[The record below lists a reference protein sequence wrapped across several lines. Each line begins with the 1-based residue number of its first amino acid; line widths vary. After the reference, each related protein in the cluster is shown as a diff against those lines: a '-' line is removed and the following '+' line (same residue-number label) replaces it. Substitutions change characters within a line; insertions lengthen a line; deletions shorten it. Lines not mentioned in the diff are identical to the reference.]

1 MDSMLE
7 GSDYLKL
14 GIMVLFLALSAFFSS
29 SETALIAL
37 QRVRLIHL
45 VRIGVPGARRLFR
58 MSENPERFLST
69 VLLGNNLVNTAAAAL
84 GTALVISLLGNVNSS
99 ILIATGGVAFLLLI
113 FGEIVPKTFAARHP
127 EGFAFAV
134 VRPLQLVEW
143 VLFPLVRGLH
153 VFSSFI
159 SRLTG
164 TSGKRSL
171 VTEQEI
177 RSLISV
183 GKEAGAVEASEAE
196 MLEKVFHFGDHP
208 VAEIMT
214 PRPEIIFIERYT
226 TLKEFLDIY
235 ADKYHTRFPIFED
248 NVDNVIGVLSVKDIL
263 KAQREE
269 QLKQEDDVTH
279 LLRPAHF
286 VPETKT
292 VRSLFSELQERG
304 QSLAMIVDEFGGI
317 AGLATLKQLLSVI
330 VGPVGE
336 EGQPLETQYASV
348 DENTFLLD
356 AGLTITQIT
365 GQLDLDLPLG
375 EYQTLAGFILE
386 RLGHIPKVGEHLNY
400 GNLRFTVREMDGVK
414 IEQIEMLRLAPVR
427 ERGSQ

>member
-14 GIMVLFLALSAFFSS
+14 GILVLFLALSAFFSS

-153 VFSSFI
+153 VFQ
-159 SRLTG
+159 
-164 TSGKRSL
+164 L
-171 VTEQEI
+171 V
-177 RSLISV
+177 
-183 GKEAGAVEASEAE
+183 
-196 MLEKVFHFGDHP
+196 
-208 VAEIMT
+208 
-214 PRPEIIFIERYT
+214 
-226 TLKEFLDIY
+226 
-235 ADKYHTRFPIFED
+235 
-248 NVDNVIGVLSVKDIL
+248 
-263 KAQREE
+263 
-269 QLKQEDDVTH
+269 H
-279 LLRPAHF
+279 LPSYR
-286 VPETKT
+286 
-292 VRSLFSELQERG
+292 
-304 QSLAMIVDEFGGI
+304 
-317 AGLATLKQLLSVI
+317 
-330 VGPVGE
+330 
-336 EGQPLETQYASV
+336 
-348 DENTFLLD
+348 
-356 AGLTITQIT
+356 
-365 GQLDLDLPLG
+365 
-375 EYQTLAGFILE
+375 
-386 RLGHIPKVGEHLNY
+386 
-400 GNLRFTVREMDGVK
+400 NLRETLLGNRAGNPKPD
-414 IEQIEMLRLAPVR
+414 IRR
-427 ERGSQ
+427 